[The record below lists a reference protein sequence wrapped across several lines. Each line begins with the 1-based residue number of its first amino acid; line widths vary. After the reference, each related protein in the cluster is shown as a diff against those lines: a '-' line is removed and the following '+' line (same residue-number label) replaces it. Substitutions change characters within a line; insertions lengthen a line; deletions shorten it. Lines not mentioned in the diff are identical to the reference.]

1 MQLSRECYNPVIW
14 LNRAYHL
21 LLLGY
26 PELAAGDAH
35 KADMLV
41 TAKLKSIDNEKS
53 VDESIELA
61 DLKLIC
67 LTRLAEALAAIWE
80 SVGLN
85 EVCRDGL
92 AIRPSHPELNHFS
105 KLAAEILEAKR
116 RMAKNQNYD
125 GEMQKLFVSQGIILH
140 EQYPFMSTKHMRR
153 DNKAIDAVKQTLQV
167 VSSNCSLAP
176 RTFSGPSRTQ
186 TEGFGIYAKTNIEA
200 NTRLFD
206 DETIL
211 GALNADTSSPSATK
225 GVKGPEICGNCWG
238 CLPINSTLRV
248 KSPCCS
254 TVYCSEHCRD
264 LASRFYHSK
273 TCGQDF
279 KWLYGMLQA
288 AREDDPAMNV
298 LMLLRLLSICTQHDC
313 HPLDHPLIARLIP
326 HLSDAQ
332 SRKWTFRDNIVNPN
346 LVLQQLGVDIFQDL
360 RFDTWVL
367 QNVRYRMVTNQ
378 RGTAGRRFL
387 RAINPL
393 YCFLNHS
400 CEPNA
405 IWYAARASEGA
416 TAHDSTTIS
425 VISTKPIKKGEEIC
439 IDYNKVSRI
448 SNKAKRQEELRNW
461 IPGGVCACTRC
472 QREV

>member
-1 MQLSRECYNPVIW
+1 
-14 LNRAYHL
+14 
-21 LLLGY
+21 
-26 PELAAGDAH
+26 
-35 KADMLV
+35 MLV

-105 KLAAEILEAKR
+105 KLAAEISEAKR
-116 RMAKNQNYD
+116 RRVKNLNLD
-125 GEMQKLFVSQGIILH
+125 GEKQKLHVSQGLIFH

-167 VSSNCSLAP
+167 VSSNCSIAP
-176 RTFSGPSRTQ
+176 RTFSGPSRSQ
-186 TEGFGIYAKTNIEA
+186 AEGFGIYATSPIES

-211 GALNADTSSPSATK
+211 GALNADTSSPSVTR
-225 GVKGPEICGNCWG
+225 GVKGPEICGNCCG
-238 CLPINSTLRV
+238 CLPINSALRAM
-248 KSPCCS
+248 SPCCS

-279 KWLYGMLQA
+279 KWLFGMLQA
-288 AREDDPAMNV
+288 ASEDDPALN
-298 LMLLRLLSICTQHDC
+298 LLLLLRLLSICTQHDC

-332 SRKWTFRDNIVNPN
+332 PKKWTFRDNIVNPN

-367 QNVRYRMVTNQ
+367 QIVRCRMMTNQ
-378 RGTAGRRFL
+378 HSHRTANRRFL
-387 RAINPL
+387 RAINSL
-393 YCFLNHS
+393 YSFLNHS

-405 IWYAARASEGA
+405 KWYVARASEGA

-425 VISTKPIKKGEEIC
+425 VTSTKPIKKGEEIC
-439 IDYNKVSRI
+439 IDYNGVSRI
-448 SNKAKRQEELRNW
+448 SNKATRQARLGNW
-461 IPGGVCACTRC
+461 IPGGACACTRC
-472 QREV
+472 QRET